1 MQKGFARPGYF
12 FIDGKGIIREKFF
25 DARYHERLTGNSLW
39 ASFSRNWG
47 KVTETVEAPH
57 LQLALEQADAT
68 GFPGTRI
75 ALAVEVRLPPDV
87 HVYAPGTKGHK
98 PIKLLLDPIPQLQL
112 QPWFIRHRKRAMCGR
127 SRNKCPFLRD
137 PCTSARIFRWLRER
151 SSGVRLAK
159 TGKLSRS
166 PESSSIRRA
175 TRSRVM
181 R

>member
-39 ASFSRNWG
+39 AKLFPELGPSHRHSRSPSSA
-47 KVTETVEAPH
+47 TC
-57 LQLALEQADAT
+57 LEQADAT

-112 QPWFIRHRKRAMCGR
+112 QPVVYPPSKTRYVRAIKEQVPVFEG
-127 SRNKCPFLRD
+127 SVHISQDIQVAAGAEF
-137 PCTSARIFRWLRER
+137 
-151 SSGVRLAK
+151 
-159 TGKLSRS
+159 
-166 PESSSIRRA
+166 
-175 TRSRVM
+175 
-181 R
+181 